1 MITCN
6 GQCYHSTAIW
16 IYTGWSFLIFLIPK
30 RPSNKKLI
38 KSYVRWYQF
47 LNLALDQLL
56 VSKFLGL
63 DQLPVLRGVHFL
75 FNLIIFPIS
84 LILFWIFSKI
94 PVFFSALQ
102 VYEKRI
108 MNLPGQFWILATGLK
123 VCGRKLLEESSSEP
137 ASQNFFK
144 LSFSNYLLSRP
155 PRTSAFIQF
164 IQAIFKYSIK

>member
-1 MITCN
+1 MSTCN

-16 IYTGWSFLIFLIPK
+16 IYTGWSFLTFLIPK

-75 FNLIIFPIS
+75 FNLIIFPFS
-84 LILFWIFSKI
+84 PILFWIFPTSHFFLSFASLWEENYEFARAILNIGHRSKSLRKKI
-94 PVFFSALQ
+94 TGREFERTSVTKFLQ
-102 VYEKRI
+102 V
-108 MNLPGQFWILATGLK
+108 IL
-123 VCGRKLLEESSSEP
+123 
-137 ASQNFFK
+137 FK
-144 LSFSNYLLSRP
+144 LPLV
-155 PRTSAFIQF
+155 
-164 IQAIFKYSIK
+164 